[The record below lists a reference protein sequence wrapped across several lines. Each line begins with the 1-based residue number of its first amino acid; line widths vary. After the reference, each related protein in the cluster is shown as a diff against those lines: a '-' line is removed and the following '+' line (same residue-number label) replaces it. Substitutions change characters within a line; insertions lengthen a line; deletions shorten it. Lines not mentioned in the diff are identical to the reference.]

1 MIGIRC
7 KQTLW
12 CGCRCVSVQYTAFVS
27 TSIDSRSDDDDAVMW
42 EKVEPQS
49 INFPIDVFQNNSEPN
64 ISCGL
69 IDWVADV
76 LVNAFAEQYL
86 VKALHG
92 PSMLYGHTP
101 AKWLFTIID
110 VQPVS
115 DLNFFVFMYQ
125 PTPRNRIVNSCIPMY
140 CKHDVNCLRAGSFSL
155 NSGLIFKCLA
165 LIV

>member
-1 MIGIRC
+1 
-7 KQTLW
+7 
-12 CGCRCVSVQYTAFVS
+12 
-27 TSIDSRSDDDDAVMW
+27 MW

-86 VKALHG
+86 VKALHE

-110 VQPVS
+110 VQPAR
-115 DLNFFVFMYQ
+115 DLHFFVLCTNKPLNATQPYSKFMHS
-125 PTPRNRIVNSCIPMY
+125 NV
-140 CKHDVNCLRAGSFSL
+140 L
-155 NSGLIFKCLA
+155 
-165 LIV
+165 